1 MFAAYCLI
9 YQQKRRLSSKS
20 STSLFELF
28 QGWGLISV
36 GSVSRGRS
44 QEGSLIVCVRQSL
57 TSAILSKSERLAEA
71 AINETSHALSRQ
83 NGAHR
88 DQRVQAMRTT

>member
-1 MFAAYCLI
+1 M
-9 YQQKRRLSSKS
+9 
-20 STSLFELF
+20 
-28 QGWGLISV
+28 
-36 GSVSRGRS
+36 SRGRS

-83 NGAHR
+83 NGAPKR
-88 DQRVQAMRTT
+88 SNLSNANYLSGKNSIFCYRPIESEQVNNRNAMAPSN